1 MLVLQISAQIYLNS
15 LTSYLMIF
23 LPIRFEHLQ
32 LITRKVKERED
43 QDQKFHIFTMGFIK
57 MTKLFRNF
65 FHLLIK
71 ALTELKKLKIS
82 SKKQIL

>member
-1 MLVLQISAQIYLNS
+1 MLVLKISAQIYLNS

-32 LITRKVKERED
+32 IITRQVKERED
-43 QDQKFHIFTMGFIK
+43 QDQKFHIFTTGFIK